1 MNEENTE
8 KQSFVFYDSFF
19 QAADYLDDKGFRECI
34 TRIRQYAL
42 SGKDENS
49 ENTAANIIMN
59 MAKPLLDKAK
69 KRYKKCVENGNKGK
83 DYGWLGGRPRKNKK
97 PQEKPQS
104 EPLNVYV
111 NDYENDNDNVNE
123 KVYVNPNG
131 YVKENDSHRENG
143 DVVSGQDSTIN
154 KGSVDSIENQN
165 QSKDEN
171 HLQVEDDFIS
181 SQETE
186 DNHIGSS
193 NSCLSIQKSN
203 ENDGFMD
210 ALFEFQDLDG

>member
-1 MNEENTE
+1 MQTKA
-8 KQSFVFYDSFF
+8 KQSFVMYDTFF
-19 QAADYLDDKGFRECI
+19 EAADRLDDKSFRECI
-34 TRIRQYAL
+34 TRIRRYAL
-42 SGKDENS
+42 FGEDEES
-49 ENTAANIIMN
+49 ENTTVNIILGI
-59 MAKPLLDKAK
+59 AKPLLDKSK
-69 KRYKKCVENGNKGK
+69 KRYEKCIENGSKGK
-83 DYGWLGGRPRKNKK
+83 DYGWLGGRPKKNTK
-97 PQEKPQS
+97 PQE

-123 KVYVNPNG
+123 KVYDNPNG
-131 YVKENDSHRENG
+131 YVKENESLHENG
-143 DVVSGQDSTIN
+143 NDVSVQDSIIN
-154 KGSVDSIENQN
+154 KGSVDSIANQN
-165 QSKDEN
+165 QSKDKN

-186 DNHIGSS
+186 DNLIGSS